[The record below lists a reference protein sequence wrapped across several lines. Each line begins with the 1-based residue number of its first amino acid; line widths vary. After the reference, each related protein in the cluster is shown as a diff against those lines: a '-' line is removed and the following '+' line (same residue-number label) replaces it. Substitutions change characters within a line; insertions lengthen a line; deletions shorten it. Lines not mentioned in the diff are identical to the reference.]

1 MGDMK
6 QINIK
11 YRTYYFFNDMINIKD
26 FDSSLLKIDNTSFK
40 NTGMYNVGYITL
52 KKIDDYENI
61 NGINALY
68 LMIGKVIGHIK
79 ENNENKYLIFYFS
92 DENKEVL
99 KKYKVPW
106 DGIKNRIESKNDAEC
121 KYGKDFTKIR
131 FDTDDDLPL
140 IKPLNLLRLTMI
152 VRSVFEGESKFY
164 LQVYLDECLYE
175 CLNARIQ
182 YFRWKLIFQMELM
195 LIK

>member
-40 NTGMYNVGYITL
+40 NTGMYNVGYITI

-99 KKYKVPW
+99 KKYKVLW
-106 DGIKNRIESKNDAEC
+106 DGIKNRIENKNDAEC

-152 VRSVFEGESKFY
+152 VRSVFESESKFY